1 MEVSVFTRSLCCGH
15 RRNFTRRFNN
25 RRSPTS
31 CRVFECDA
39 QKIQG
44 IQEAL
49 YGDAASSP
57 GRAHSILAP
66 LPLVIQ
72 VLPNVQLLALIFDI
86 LLSNGQTEA
95 FMFLKHLILLY

>member
-1 MEVSVFTRSLCCGH
+1 MEVSVFTRSVCCGDRH
-15 RRNFTRRFNN
+15 NFTWRL
-25 RRSPTS
+25 SPSVTEDHPLPA
-31 CRVFECDA
+31 VFLNA
-39 QKIQG
+39 TQKIQG

-57 GRAHSILAP
+57 GRAHSVLAP

-72 VLPNVQLLALIFDI
+72 VLQLLALIFDI

-95 FMFLKHLILLY
+95 IMFLKHLILLY